1 MIDLH
6 SHTSESDGTYSPKE
20 LVTAAHHLGLDA
32 LAITDHD
39 TFSGFEQARP
49 HADAVGLNLLCGIEV
64 STALGN
70 PKTKT
75 VHVLGYFLK
84 GGPSDGFRAWVL
96 KMQVARRDRNERLA
110 VRLRSLGLDIHIE
123 EVNAIGRSMAG
134 RPHFARLLVEKGY
147 CSSIQDAFAKYLDEA
162 APGYVDRD
170 EPSLEETIQRISD
183 GGGLSSL
190 AHPIR
195 LGKRNHADEDQLI
208 GQIAGWGL
216 RAIEVY
222 HSDQTA
228 ADSARYFELARKY
241 GLLMTGGSDFHG
253 GNKPSIQLGT
263 GYKGNLDISKD
274 LLDAMMASESS
285 PSPSGPSLDAVAL
298 LSSPQS

>member
-20 LVTAAHHLGLDA
+20 LVAAAHYLKLDA

-39 TFSGFEQARP
+39 TISGYEEARP
-49 HADAVGLNLLCGIEV
+49 YADACGLNLLCGIEI

-75 VHVLGYFLK
+75 VHLLGYFLN
-84 GGPSDGFRAWVL
+84 GGPSVGFRDWVL
-96 KMQVARRDRNERLA
+96 KMQAARRDRNERLA
-110 VRLRSLGLDIHIE
+110 VRLRTLGLDIHIE

-134 RPHFARLLVEKGY
+134 RPHFARLLVQKGY
-147 CSSIQDAFAKYLDEA
+147 CSSIQDSFAKYLDES

-170 EPSLEETIQRISD
+170 EPSLEEAIQRVAE
-183 GGGLSSL
+183 GGGISSL

-195 LGKRNHADEDQLI
+195 LGKRNHADEDELI

-228 ADSARYFELARKY
+228 ADSARYLELAGKY
-241 GLLMTGGSDFHG
+241 GLLATGGSDFHG
-253 GNKPSIQLGT
+253 GHKPSIALGT
-263 GYKGNLDISKD
+263 GYKGNLNISKD
-274 LLDAMMASESS
+274 LLDAMMA
-285 PSPSGPSLDAVAL
+285 
-298 LSSPQS
+298 

>member
-6 SHTSESDGTYSPKE
+6 SHTTESDGTFSPQE
-20 LVTAAHHLGLDA
+20 LVSAAHHLKLDA

-39 TFSGFEQARP
+39 TFSGYEQAKP
-49 HADAVGLNLLCGIEV
+49 FADGLGLNLLCGIEI

-75 VHVLGYFLK
+75 VHVLGYFLN
-84 GGPSDGFRAWVL
+84 GGPADDFRDWVL
-96 KMQVARRDRNERLA
+96 QMQGARRDRNERLA

-134 RPHFARLLVEKGY
+134 RPHFARLLVQKGY
-147 CSSIQDAFAKYLDEA
+147 CSSIQDSFAKYLDES

-170 EPSLEETIQRISD
+170 EPSLEEAIQRVA
-183 GGGLSSL
+183 GGGGISSL

-195 LGKRNHADEDQLI
+195 LGKRDHAEEDELI

-228 ADSARYFELARKY
+228 ADSARYLELARKY
-241 GLLMTGGSDFHG
+241 GLLVTGGSDFHG

-263 GYKGNLDISKD
+263 GFKGNLNISKR
-274 LLDAMMASESS
+274 LLDPMMA
-285 PSPSGPSLDAVAL
+285 
-298 LSSPQS
+298 